1 MRSRQF
7 FELFGS
13 LLALFILASP
23 ANASSLAEQV
33 VIHRDQWGVPHIRGE
48 SDAAVVFGS
57 AWAQSEDHF

>member
-33 VIHRDQWGVPHIRGE
+33 VIHRDQWGVPHIRG
-48 SDAAVVFGS
+48 
-57 AWAQSEDHF
+57 